1 MENILNTIDHLLQQ
15 YNNYVGGYLLL
26 FILIPAGLYFSFRF
40 KFISITKLGYSFRVI
55 AGKYDKKTD
64 KGEINHFRALTTALS
79 ATVGTGNIVGVALA
93 IYFGGPGAVFWMWV
107 TGLLG
112 MMLKLVECTLSVKYR
127 KINKDGTV
135 SGGPMYYMQDGLKK
149 QLGKFAKVLAV
160 IFAFATT
167 LSALGQG
174 NMAQS
179 HSISDVINTS
189 YHIPKWIPGMILTFL
204 VSLVII
210 GGIKRIAKVASMLV
224 PLMALVYVL
233 CAATVLI
240 LFAGKLPGAFMLI
253 FRDAFTGTAMT
264 GGFVGSA
271 FITTMLMG
279 IRRGVF
285 SNEAGQGSA
294 AIAFAATKTEHP
306 IREGLVSSIGPL
318 VDTIIICSLT
328 ALVIIVTGTWQTG
341 SKGVAM
347 TVEGFNRGL
356 SVINLGQAS
365 EHIIAVGLV
374 LFAFSTMI
382 GWSYYGTK
390 ATEYLFGKKYIRPY
404 QLVYIVFVFL
414 GSIWGIDIVWHFVD
428 AAVTFMTIPNIIAII
443 LLSPVIAKE
452 IKTTLTD

>member
-1 MENILNTIDHLLQQ
+1 M
-15 YNNYVGGYLLL
+15 